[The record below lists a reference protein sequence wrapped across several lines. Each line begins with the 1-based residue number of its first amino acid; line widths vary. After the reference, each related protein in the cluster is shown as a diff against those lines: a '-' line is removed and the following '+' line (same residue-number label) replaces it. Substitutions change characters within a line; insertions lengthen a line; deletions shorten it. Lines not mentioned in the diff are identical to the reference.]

1 MCRRDTGRTNN
12 FIVIMMLKDFRRY
25 PASPCNVQFVLGE
38 TEKTAAMAL
47 LDDAIDEGKERFTP
61 PPRSREPRT

>member
-1 MCRRDTGRTNN
+1 MHTGGTLA
-12 FIVIMMLKDFRRY
+12 FA
-25 PASPCNVQFVLGE
+25 PGE

-61 PPRSREPRT
+61 PPRSREPGT